1 MFVRRSLDNIDSE
14 DLESF
19 EYRGNGRNI
28 TNVINSQFDMSNFSF
43 NGVSV
48 SPSYSYRYTFSQACQ
63 YVCYFF
69 VHCRVVLVLIRLAQE
84 FHLLLKF
91 LNILELTQV
100 EARVD
105 GLQVGNWGGPYGA
118 LLSSLS
124 VDSSVYV

>member
-48 SPSYSYRYTFSQACQ
+48 SPSYSYSYAPSRKLISTF
-63 YVCYFF
+63 
-69 VHCRVVLVLIRLAQE
+69 
-84 FHLLLKF
+84 
-91 LNILELTQV
+91 TT
-100 EARVD
+100 
-105 GLQVGNWGGPYGA
+105 
-118 LLSSLS
+118 SLCTAGS
-124 VDSSVYV
+124 C